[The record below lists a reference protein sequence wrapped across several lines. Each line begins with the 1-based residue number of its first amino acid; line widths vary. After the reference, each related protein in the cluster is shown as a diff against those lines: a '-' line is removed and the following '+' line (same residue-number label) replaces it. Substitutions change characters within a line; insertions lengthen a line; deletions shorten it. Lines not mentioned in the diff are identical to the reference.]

1 MEKRVRGSSLLFY
14 GISVFVLLISIIC
27 FVNAIFWIDK
37 PFSGFLMY
45 KFPRVGSMGSTEW
58 PGFKAGLRY
67 MVKIIT
73 ADGHPVHSGEE
84 VLAIAGRRPLGT
96 NINYRIESEGQIRE
110 VSVPTTRFTTMDF
123 FLVFFLP
130 FLGGL
135 ALFCIGF
142 TVYILKPNTS
152 ISWVFFLFCIV
163 VSVYMVTGFETL
175 STYLFVHI
183 HYLVLPFQGA
193 ILFHL
198 GLIFPEKKG
207 LLNRYPIF
215 EYAAYLPALFLL
227 FFFQLHLFTF
237 LKVPFAN
244 SLQWIPDNRDIAS
257 FNRVF
262 TLLCV
267 VGVIITL
274 IHLIFRASSNVA
286 KQRAKMILFGVTL
299 AFFPTLTVF
308 LVVHFTKVSFPWNF
322 MIFFVLCFPALMA
335 YSIIRHNLFEA
346 DTIIRRT
353 VGYVVVTAIVVGAY
367 VLVSISFNV
376 LLGQY
381 QIAQSKA
388 FPILFTIVII
398 LIFNPLRNR
407 IQSLVDRI
415 FFRKEYDYGEIID
428 KISNAITSLLDLG
441 QILKQLVRTF
451 MDDMFINTSSVML
464 LNPAKTEYQVYL
476 ADGERKNEVEKVI
489 LRRDQPLIQILEK
502 EKKELTKYDVLE
514 DPKYQTVCE
523 DCARN
528 FETLH
533 ASLMVP
539 LVFQDE
545 VIGLLNLG
553 EKKSGKFYNR
563 EDIDLLRTL
572 ANQGA
577 VAIQNAKLVDQMKA
591 EETVRT
597 NLARYLSPQIVD
609 QVIRKDVQVNLGG
622 DRKVVTVLFSD
633 IRNFTHISESLP
645 PDRLIQL
652 LNEYFTEMAKVI
664 FENQGS
670 LDKYIGD
677 AIVAVFGS
685 LIPLEN
691 SERTAVLAAIQM
703 MKEMQTLNEKWKSQ
717 YGFKMEMGI
726 GINTGEVFLGNVGSP
741 ERMEFTVIGDAV
753 NIASR
758 FSGVA
763 QGGQILITK
772 ETLTGLGPDIKYV
785 ELEPIEVKG
794 KAGRLEVFEIIYL

>member
-1 MEKRVRGSSLLFY
+1 MFLRV
-14 GISVFVLLISIIC
+14 
-27 FVNAIFWIDK
+27 
-37 PFSGFLMY
+37 
-45 KFPRVGSMGSTEW
+45 
-58 PGFKAGLRY
+58 
-67 MVKIIT
+67 
-73 ADGHPVHSGEE
+73 
-84 VLAIAGRRPLGT
+84 PL
-96 NINYRIESEGQIRE
+96 
-110 VSVPTTRFTTMDF
+110 P
-123 FLVFFLP
+123 
-130 FLGGL
+130 
-135 ALFCIGF
+135 
-142 TVYILKPNTS
+142 
-152 ISWVFFLFCIV
+152 
-163 VSVYMVTGFETL
+163 
-175 STYLFVHI
+175 
-183 HYLVLPFQGA
+183 
-193 ILFHL
+193 
-198 GLIFPEKKG
+198 
-207 LLNRYPIF
+207 
-215 EYAAYLPALFLL
+215 
-227 FFFQLHLFTF
+227 
-237 LKVPFAN
+237 N
-244 SLQWIPDNRDIAS
+244 SLQWIPDNRDISS

-262 TLLCV
+262 TLLCI

-274 IHLIFRASSNVA
+274 IHSIFRASSNIV

-308 LVVHFTKVSFPWNF
+308 LVVHFTKISFPWNF

-451 MDDMFINTSSVML
+451 MEDMFINTSSVML

-514 DPKYQTVCE
+514 DSKYQTVCE

-685 LIPLEN
+685 LIPLKN